1 MKKIQSDDRETKA
14 TTVKASQSAQTQ
26 LYNQLL
32 PLKTTILTLLHSL
45 FALLLGLTAH
55 LSTSEAEDTDNEF
68 AQRSRSRSSSSST
81 SSRSSSGHKSR
92 KEYYSS
98 ESESESSPLADS
110 FVQNKENRRIHVNSN
125 IMAKSTGKKSTK
137 KAGSRTSQ
145 RVQNQQDKEA
155 DEEAKRVE
163 RMEAELEQLR
173 KDKSKLQNQ
182 LVLASSVEKFEKS
195 GGVDS
200 WTDEQKAWFKQ
211 LQGAVKKYAYN
222 GVKFINSEQK
232 LVQVTGKIF
241 DKWNLK
247 EYVGLVGNE
256 REEAKNAWVAKNS
269 DLVRMAF
276 NETRNYAQAR
286 LRDFVVEQIKA
297 NRLVPTYE
305 DVLACAKRDPAYMT
319 DPAKQEIF
327 DMYVDILLFHLL
339 GKESWDT
346 FVRHY
351 HCPSN
356 LIDPK
361 DVTQGQYVRVSSEAM
376 VVAFFKNCF
385 KKWEYVAK
393 CHKEDKVVDRK
404 NKDFKV
410 DYIESKKGQQKWGGW
425 NDKGRKYHSDIALEI
440 NNARAQDHVKE
451 MEQACL
457 ACLRVKHGI
466 EERDAKKKSGKKRK
480 RGEEEKKEE
489 IEIDDTFDSI

>member
-1 MKKIQSDDRETKA
+1 MKKIQIDDCETKP
-14 TTVKASQSAQTQ
+14 TTVKASQSAQTE

-55 LSTSEAEDTDNEF
+55 LSTSETEDTDNEF

-81 SSRSSSGHKSR
+81 SSRSSTGHKSR

-200 WTDEQKAWFKQ
+200 WTDEQKAWYKQ

-222 GVKFINSEQK
+222 SVKFINSEQK
-232 LVQVTGKIF
+232 LVHVTGKIF

-247 EYVGLVGNE
+247 EHEGLVGND
-256 REEAKNAWVAKNS
+256 REEARNAWIAQNS

-276 NETRNYAQAR
+276 NDIRNYSQAQ
-286 LRDFVVEQIKA
+286 LRDFIVELIKS
-297 NRLVPTYE
+297 NRPVPTVE
-305 DVLACAKRDPAYMT
+305 DVLACAKRDVAYMT
-319 DPAKQEIF
+319 DPEKQKIF
-327 DMYVDILLFHLL
+327 DLYVDVLLFKLL
-339 GKESWDT
+339 GKECWDT
-346 FVRHY
+346 VVRHY
-351 HCPSN
+351 HCPTDQ
-356 LIDPK
+356 IDPK
-361 DVTQGQYVRVSSEAM
+361 DVTKGEYIRVSSEAM
-376 VVAFFKNCF
+376 VVAIFKNCLD
-385 KKWEYVAK
+385 KWKYIAD
-393 CHKEDKVVDRK
+393 CHKKNTKVDRK
-404 NKDFKV
+404 NNKFKV
-410 DYIESKKGQQKWGGW
+410 DFIESKKGQQKWGGW
-425 NDKGRKYHSDIALEI
+425 NEEGRKYHADIAVEI
-440 NNARAQDHVKE
+440 NQARAQEHVKE
-451 MEQACL
+451 MEKACL
-457 ACLRVKHGI
+457 QRLRAEHGI
-466 EERDAKKKSGKKRK
+466 ENCDAKKKSKKRK
-480 RGEEEKKEE
+480 RQEEEEKKV
-489 IEIDDTFDSI
+489 EIDDTFDMI

>member
-1 MKKIQSDDRETKA
+1 M
-14 TTVKASQSAQTQ
+14 
-26 LYNQLL
+26 
-32 PLKTTILTLLHSL
+32 
-45 FALLLGLTAH
+45 
-55 LSTSEAEDTDNEF
+55 
-68 AQRSRSRSSSSST
+68 
-81 SSRSSSGHKSR
+81 
-92 KEYYSS
+92 
-98 ESESESSPLADS
+98 
-110 FVQNKENRRIHVNSN
+110 QNKENRRVLVNSN
-125 IMAKSTGKKSTK
+125 IMGKSTSGKGKKTRTSARVQNK
-137 KAGSRTSQ
+137 KDKDSDQESKNVLEMQAEIARLKRDKSNLQNRLEMAAHVEIIDKAGS
-145 RVQNQQDKEA
+145 
-155 DEEAKRVE
+155 
-163 RMEAELEQLR
+163 
-173 KDKSKLQNQ
+173 
-182 LVLASSVEKFEKS
+182 
-195 GGVDS
+195 VDD
-200 WTDEQKAWFKQ
+200 WTDEQKAWYKQ
-211 LQGAVKKYAYN
+211 VHGAVKKCGWN
-222 GVKFINSEQK
+222 SVKFINSEQK

-327 DMYVDILLFHLL
+327 NMYVDILLFHLL

-351 HCPSN
+351 HCPSD

-404 NKDFKV
+404 NTDFKV

-457 ACLRVKHGI
+457 ARLRVKHGI

-480 RGEEEKKEE
+480 QGEEEKKEE